1 MSLDRKLSDH
11 CLVVLK
17 DIELDFGPKPF
28 RFFDVWLQ
36 ESDIEKVVS
45 FAWALSVRSR
55 RPDCIYRDKLKNVKS
70 ALKSRRPVLVA
81 PPAHPAVIFELL
93 FFIFYFSRKV

>member
-1 MSLDRKLSDH
+1 MASVSLDRKLSDH

-70 ALKSRRPVLVA
+70 ALKSWSMKRFGKLDDEINLVWK
-81 PPAHPAVIFELL
+81 LQNGN
-93 FFIFYFSRKV
+93 